1 MGEKVI
7 LAYSGGLDTSVI
19 LKWLENKGY
28 DVIAV
33 VVDLG
38 QHEDFDSLEEKALG
52 SGAKK
57 LVIRDVRKEFIKE
70 FTFPALQFNAK
81 YEGRYLLGTSLARPV
96 IARELIRIA
105 REEGSTIIAHGATGK
120 GNDQVR
126 FELSAS
132 ALMPEV
138 QVIAPWRDAEF
149 NSIIKGRKEAIEY
162 AEEHGIP
169 VKATVSQPW
178 SSDENLM
185 HISFESG
192 ILEDP
197 LCPPKKEMFELTTAP
212 EDAPDS
218 KTCLTIGFKQ
228 GLPVSIDG
236 KKTGPVELVE
246 ALNIIGGE
254 NGIGRIDIV
263 ENRFVGMKSRGVY
276 ETPGFTILHEAH
288 RDIEGL
294 TLTGSVIN
302 LKDTLMPRFAALVY
316 NGFWFSQEIEV
327 LLSFLSESQRYV
339 EGEVNLELYKGNVT
353 VTGRKSPFSLYD
365 EKIASMEDDQGAYD
379 QSDAEGF
386 IRLNSLQLK
395 AHGRRKGPT
404 ENR

>member
-1 MGEKVI
+1 MMGEKVI

-19 LKWLENKGY
+19 LKWLEQKGY
-28 DVIAV
+28 DVIALAV
-33 VVDLG
+33 NLG
-38 QHEDFDSLEEKALG
+38 QREDFDSLEEKALG

-57 LVIRDVRKEFIKE
+57 LLIKDVRDEFIRE
-70 FTFPALQFNAK
+70 FAFPALQFNAK

-96 IARELIRIA
+96 IARELVRTA
-105 REEGSTIIAHGATGK
+105 QEEGSNIIAHGATGK

-132 ALMPEV
+132 ALMPDV
-138 QVIAPWRDAEF
+138 TVIAPWRDSEF
-149 NSIIKGRKEAIEY
+149 NSVIKGRKEAIEY
-162 AEEHGIP
+162 AEQKGIP

-192 ILEDP
+192 MLEDP
-197 LCPPKKEMFELTTAP
+197 ECSPQKEMFELSVAP
-212 EDAPDS
+212 EDAPEE
-218 KTCLTIGFKQ
+218 KTCLTIGFRQ
-228 GLPVSIDG
+228 GIPVSLGG
-236 KKTGPVELVE
+236 KEMDPVELVE
-246 ALNIIGGE
+246 TLNAIGGK
-254 NGIGRIDIV
+254 NGVGRIDIV

-302 LKDTLMPRFAALVY
+302 LKDTLMPRFAACVY
-316 NGFWFSQEIEV
+316 NGFWFSQEMDI
-327 LLSFLSESQRYV
+327 LLAFLGESQRYV
-339 EGEVNLELYKGNVT
+339 EGEVMIELYRGNVT
-353 VTGRKSPFSLYD
+353 ITGRRSPFSLYS

-395 AHGRRKGPT
+395 AHARRKT
-404 ENR
+404 DT